1 MKGYIYMV
9 NNTTF
14 PISLFNS
21 LDDKY
26 PKDSNS
32 DYLVKLINN
41 PKIGNDKNANQAF
54 APTKFNGTRNKA
66 KAIEATAL
74 VLDYDSKSDS
84 KVSLDKTIALWASK
98 RILAYVYTTHS
109 QTDENHCFRVVIPLK
124 EPIPK
129 NKFDL
134 LWNWAFDQDPNI
146 DKACKDISRMFFL
159 PMHKKDAPYRKEFL
173 QGDCLD
179 WKDLDL
185 EKYSKP
191 KQNEVKDLKSPTK
204 HPTQVEL
211 RQYIWNYISKL
222 PKSIEGNHG
231 HNALAR
237 AAFILVQG
245 FGLSINEARPYF
257 YKWNDKFA
265 TPPENQTQ
273 LEHKLSD
280 ALKAP
285 LKEGKKRG
293 WLNKEITPKDKKF
306 DDLDFAIEFTNTYT
320 NYKFDEKNNCW
331 RKWIDTH
338 WAICESREEIRY
350 LITHTIRDTSPTT
363 SISAKKIESVLSIA
377 QAIARATFQSKH
389 SKELI
394 NFENGTFDLKSNKLN
409 PHNET
414 DFLTG
419 VFPYSYDQEINKSK
433 CKNIV
438 KFLKETLKEKEAIK
452 NFITHIGLALMQD
465 TTFHKAIL
473 LLGKPRSGKTTALAL
488 VNLIC
493 GSSKDDA
500 YSFASASLFD
510 RASEGNRARVT
521 WNDKTIVCI
530 DELPVEALKNE
541 ETFKCMVAHSGV
553 GMRQI
558 YKEEITN
565 NKFKPKLIFT
575 TNDIPIL
582 QDFSKAMANRLF
594 VFDCNEEKK
603 NTNKK
608 LLDSFLSELGSFA
621 NLCLHYAREAIE
633 TGDYP
638 HPDYSQDRIEE
649 ISLLSNPLKLFI
661 KEWCIE
667 DPDLWESTGKLFDA
681 YGVFCSKQ
689 GVSPYSKNR
698 FSRELCNMHYE
709 LKKLKDTR
717 GFQGLKVVDD
727 AFASS
732 NNEDLDTSLKYKN

>member
-1 MKGYIYMV
+1 MV

-14 PISLFNS
+14 SISLF
-21 LDDKY
+21 DHKKDIQ
-26 PKDSNS
+26 PKDDNS

-41 PKIGNDKNANQAF
+41 PKIGNDKNTNQAF

-66 KAIEATAL
+66 NAIEATAL
-74 VLDYDSKSDS
+74 VLDYDSKGDS
-84 KVSLDKTIALWASK
+84 KVNLDKTIALWASK

-109 QTDENHCFRVVIPLK
+109 HTDENHCFRVVIPLK

-129 NKFDL
+129 NKFAL
-134 LWNWAFDQDPNI
+134 LWNWAFNQDQNI
-146 DKACKDISRMFFL
+146 DKSCKDISRMFFL
-159 PMHKKDAPYRKEFL
+159 PMHKQNAPYRRNFL
-173 QGDCLD
+173 EGNCLD
-179 WKDLDL
+179 WKTLDL
-185 EKYSKP
+185 EKYSKTKQTSAKEVKSHTNHTQTEL
-191 KQNEVKDLKSPTK
+191 KQN
-204 HPTQVEL
+204 
-211 RQYIWNYISKL
+211 IWNYISKL

-231 HNALAR
+231 HNDLAR
-237 AAFILVQG
+237 VAFNLVQG

-257 YKWNDKFA
+257 YKWNGQFA
-265 TPPENQTQ
+265 IPQENQTQ

-285 LKEGKKRG
+285 LKEGQKRG

-338 WAICESREEIRY
+338 WAICESREEIKY
-350 LITHTIRDTSPTT
+350 LITHIIRDTSPTT

-377 QAIARATFQSKH
+377 QTRARATFQSKN
-389 SKELI
+389 SKKLI
-394 NFENGTFDLKSNKLN
+394 NFENGTLDLESNKLN
-409 PHNET
+409 PHNEN

-419 VFPYSYDQEINKSK
+419 VFPYSYDQDFNKDN
-433 CKNIV
+433 CKKII
-438 KFLKETLKEKEAIK
+438 KFLRETLKEKRAIE
-452 NFITHIGLALMQD
+452 NLVTHIGLALIQD

-488 VNLIC
+488 VNLVC
-493 GSSKDDA
+493 GLSKDDA
-500 YSFASASLFD
+500 FSFASGSLFD
-510 RASEGNRARVT
+510 RASEGNKARVT
-521 WNDKTIVCI
+521 WNDKPIVCI

-558 YKEEITN
+558 YKEETIN
-565 NKFKPKLIFT
+565 NRFKPKLIFT

-582 QDFSKAMANRLF
+582 QDFSKAMSHRLF
-594 VFDCNEEKK
+594 ILDCNEEKK

-608 LLDSFLSELGSFA
+608 LLDSLLPELGSFA
-621 NLCLHYAREAIE
+621 NISLRLAKRAIE

-649 ISLLSNPLKLFI
+649 ISLLSNPVKRFVKYCCISEENNWISNTKLYEAFKAYCIREGINPINSIWLTRKLLDLGIGYKSFTKDNVRGIQGI
-661 KEWCIE
+661 KLLPDYE
-667 DPDLWESTGKLFDA
+667 DPLSHISDENKDKDLI
-681 YGVFCSKQ
+681 
-689 GVSPYSKNR
+689 N
-698 FSRELCNMHYE
+698 
-709 LKKLKDTR
+709 
-717 GFQGLKVVDD
+717 
-727 AFASS
+727 
-732 NNEDLDTSLKYKN
+732 

>member
-1 MKGYIYMV
+1 MV

-14 PISLFNS
+14 FISLF
-21 LDDKY
+21 DHKKDIE

-32 DYLVKLINN
+32 DELVKLINN
-41 PKIGNDKNANQAF
+41 PKICYDKYANQLF
-54 APTKFNGTRNKA
+54 APAKFKGTRNIA
-66 KAIEATAL
+66 NAMEATAL
-74 VLDYDSKSDS
+74 VLDYDSKGDK
-84 KVSLDKTIALWASK
+84 KVNLDETIALWASK

-109 QTDENHCFRVVIPLK
+109 HTDENHRFRVVIPLK

-129 NKFDL
+129 DMFSL
-134 LWNWAFDQDPNI
+134 LWSWAFAQDPNF

-173 QGDCLD
+173 EGDCVD
-179 WKDLDL
+179 WKTLDL
-185 EKYSKP
+185 EKYSKT
-191 KQNEVKDLKSPTK
+191 KRNEAKEIKSNTNHTQTELK
-204 HPTQVEL
+204 
-211 RQYIWNYISKL
+211 QYIWNYISKL
-222 PKSIEGNHG
+222 PESIEGNHG
-231 HNALAR
+231 HKALACV
-237 AAFILVQG
+237 AFILVQG

-257 YKWNDKFA
+257 YQWNNEFA
-265 TPPENQTQ
+265 TPPEDERQ
-273 LEHKLSD
+273 LKHKLSD
-280 ALKAP
+280 AFNAP
-285 LKEGKKRG
+285 LKEGQKRG
-293 WLNKEITPKDKKF
+293 WLNKNYKSKETILKDKKL
-306 DDLDFAIEFTNTYT
+306 DDLDFAIEFTNLYP
-320 NYKFDEKNNCW
+320 NYKYDEKDNCW
-331 RKWIDTH
+331 RKWVNTH
-338 WAICESREEIRY
+338 WAICESREEIKD
-350 LITHTIRDTSPTT
+350 LITHIIRDTSPTT
-363 SISAKKIESVLSIA
+363 PISAKKIESVLSIA
-377 QAIARATFQSKH
+377 QTKARATFQSKH

-438 KFLKETLKEKEAIK
+438 KFLKETLKEKRAIE
-452 NFITHIGLALMQD
+452 NFVTHIGLALMQD
-465 TTFHKAIL
+465 TSFYKAIL

-510 RASEGNRARVT
+510 RASEGNRARAT
-521 WNDKTIVCI
+521 WNDKPIVCI

-582 QDFSKAMANRLF
+582 QDSSKAMANRLF

-667 DPDLWESTGKLFDA
+667 DPDFWESTGKLFDA

-732 NNEDLDTSLKYKN
+732 NNEDLTSLKYKN